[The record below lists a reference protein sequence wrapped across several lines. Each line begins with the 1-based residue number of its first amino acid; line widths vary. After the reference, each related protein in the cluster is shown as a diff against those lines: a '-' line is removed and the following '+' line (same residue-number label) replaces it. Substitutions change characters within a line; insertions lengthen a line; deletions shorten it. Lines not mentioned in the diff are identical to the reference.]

1 VAAAGFKDEVR
12 EMSGPAPETERERQ
26 LRAFANRLLSW
37 PDPEGPSTVELMPV
51 GYPVELPPELVDY
64 SDLRFL
70 GSVVRRRAGELLS
83 IQLLFEMAGD
93 ANDLLER
100 YERSLLDLGWQNVNQ
115 PGLHRGGFS
124 GGDTPKTS
132 VLVNVE
138 KKIRVYLQSTDE
150 GDGSLLHVY
159 YHPPTKDELPDD
171 LSPEAPPGRSPLP
184 SLKPPPGVRIT
195 SSSSGGGGSG
205 WSNDAV
211 AQTEMTPMEL
221 EAYFA
226 KQLEGAGWGRV
237 VGSADEFFAW
247 SSWLVPDVQPAP
259 ELRGV
264 LIVLA
269 DSPGRRSLS
278 LRAESAPRR

>member
-1 VAAAGFKDEVR
+1 V
-12 EMSGPAPETERERQ
+12 SGPAPETERERQ

-37 PDPEGPSTVELMPV
+37 PDPEGPSAVALMPL
-51 GYPVELPPELVDY
+51 GYPDDLPPELVDY

-70 GSVVRRRAGELLS
+70 GSVVRRRAGELLG
-83 IQLLFEMAGD
+83 ILLLFEMAAD
-93 ANDLLER
+93 SSDLLER
-100 YERSLLDLGWQNVNQ
+100 YEQSLLELGWQNVNQ

-124 GGDTPKTS
+124 GSGGPKTS

-138 KKIRVYLQSTDE
+138 KKIRVYLQSSDQE
-150 GDGSLLHVY
+150 DGSLLHVH
-159 YHPPTKDELPDD
+159 YHPPVGGELREDP
-171 LSPEAPPGRSPLP
+171 APLGRSPLP

-195 SSSSGGGGSG
+195 SSSSGGSGSG

-211 AQTEMTPMEL
+211 AQTEMAPMQL
-221 EAYFA
+221 EAHFA
-226 KQLEGAGWGRV
+226 SQLDGAGWGRV
-237 VGSADEFFAW
+237 AGSADEFFAW
-247 SSWLVPDVQPAP
+247 SSWLVPDVPPAP

-278 LRAESAPRR
+278 LRAESAPSR

>member
-1 VAAAGFKDEVR
+1 MG
-12 EMSGPAPETERERQ
+12 GPAPETERERQ

-37 PDPEGPSTVELMPV
+37 PDPEGPATVELMPV

-64 SDLRFL
+64 ADLRFL

-100 YERSLLDLGWQNVNQ
+100 YERSLLGLGWQNVNQ
-115 PGLHRGGFS
+115 PGLHRGGFP
-124 GGDTPKTS
+124 GGDRPKTS
-132 VLVNVE
+132 VLVSVK
-138 KKIRVYLQSTDE
+138 KKIRVYLQSSDE
-150 GDGSLLHVY
+150 GDGSLLHVH
-159 YHPPTKDELPDD
+159 YHPPVGGELPED
-171 LSPEAPPGRSPLP
+171 PAPLGRSPLP
-184 SLKPPPGVRIT
+184 RLKPPPGARIT

-205 WSNDAV
+205 WSSNAV
-211 AQTEMTPMEL
+211 AQTEMAPMEL

-237 VGSADEFFAW
+237 AGSADEFFAW
-247 SSWLVPDVQPAP
+247 SSWLVPDVPPAR
-259 ELRGV
+259 EWRGV

-269 DSPGRRSLS
+269 DFPGRRCFS
-278 LRAESAPRR
+278 LRAEGAPGG

>member
-1 VAAAGFKDEVR
+1 
-12 EMSGPAPETERERQ
+12 MSGPAPETERE

-37 PDPEGPSTVELMPV
+37 PDPEGPATVELMPV
-51 GYPVELPPELVDY
+51 GYPVELPVELVDY
-64 SDLRFL
+64 ADLRFL

-124 GGDTPKTS
+124 GSDMPKTS
-132 VLVNVE
+132 VLVNVK

-150 GDGSLLHVY
+150 GDGSLLHVH

-171 LSPEAPPGRSPLP
+171 LSPEAPPGRSPVP
-184 SLKPPPGVRIT
+184 SLKPPAGVRIK

-211 AQTEMTPMEL
+211 AQTEMAPMEL

-226 KQLEGAGWGRV
+226 KQLDGAGWGRV
-237 VGSADEFFAW
+237 AGSADDFFAW
-247 SSWLVPDVQPAP
+247 SSWLVPAVPP
-259 ELRGV
+259 TNEMRGLLV
-264 LIVLA
+264 VLA
-269 DSPGRRSLS
+269 SFPGLRQLS
-278 LRAESAPRR
+278 VKAELMPPEAHGRGGSR